1 MSGLEVV
8 LLKTLHVRNY
18 GVLGDVEVDFPEGLS
33 VLTGETGAG
42 KSLLVGAIKLLLGG
56 RTDASEV
63 RTGESQALIEAVFS
77 CTPGSGAAV
86 AIAEAGYPES
96 EFAADEVHIRRTV
109 AADGKSRAHIN
120 GSLASARDLR
130 DLVGMLVSV
139 AGQHAFIGL
148 GVPSERLAM
157 LDAFAGVADEL
168 AACAT
173 AFDEYDAARAR
184 LEKLTRMSSERDA
197 RRGYLSHVVSQI
209 ESVNPVPGDTERTLH
224 EATVLRGAGR
234 LLELAASATDS
245 LYEGGQSVFDML
257 SQIEHALR
265 EMASIDSSILPMV
278 SRLDSVRIEVREL
291 ARELTT
297 YSESVALDPERLAAV
312 ENRLDALRDLAR
324 KYGGTEDAVLRT
336 FEKYRLELSEL
347 CSDAGEEANL
357 ATTVAESRK
366 AYDSAAAT
374 LSARRLAAAMS
385 LGTSV
390 TESIRG
396 LAMDGATMRVAVES
410 CEPGRSGSDRVEFM
424 IETNPGE
431 GFGPVADVA
440 SGGELSRV
448 TLGLY
453 SVMSASV
460 GTPVMVYDEIDSGVS
475 GGVAEQMGIVL
486 KQAAQGRQVLV
497 VTHHGQLAACGVAHF
512 LVEKRVQEGRTVA
525 GVRLLKDG
533 ERVDEIARIIGGMV
547 VTDKAREHAGE
558 MLGVRDD
565 GMLL

>member
-1 MSGLEVV
+1 M

-56 RTDASEV
+56 RADASEV

-77 CTPGSGAAV
+77 CVPGSPAADAIV
-86 AIAEAGYPES
+86 AAGYPVS
-96 EFAADEVHIRRTV
+96 DFSVDEVHVRRVIT
-109 AADGKSRAHIN
+109 ADGKSRAHIN

-148 GVPSERLAM
+148 GIQSERLAM

-168 AACAT
+168 AVCAA
-173 AFDEYDAARAR
+173 AFDAWDTARAR
-184 LEKLTRMSSERDA
+184 LDRLNKMSSERES
-197 RRGYLSHVVSQI
+197 RRDYLSHVVSQI
-209 ESVNPVPGDTERTLH
+209 KSVNPVAGDTERIAQ
-224 EATVLRGAGR
+224 EAVVLRGAGR
-234 LLELAASATDS
+234 LLELAASASDS
-245 LYEGGQSVFDML
+245 LYEGGQAVFDSL
-257 SQIEHALR
+257 SQIEQAMR
-265 EMASIDSSILPMV
+265 EMAAIDAKILPMV
-278 SRLDSVRIEVREL
+278 QRLDSVRIEVREL
-291 ARELTT
+291 ARELTA
-297 YSESVALDPERLAAV
+297 YGESVDLDPERLAAV
-312 ENRLDALRDLAR
+312 ESRLDALRDLAR
-324 KYGGTEDAVLRT
+324 KYGGSEDAVLQT
-336 FEKYRLELSEL
+336 FEKYSLELAEL
-347 CSDAGEEANL
+347 CGDAGDAETL
-357 ATTVAESRK
+357 AATVAGLKK
-366 AYDSAAAT
+366 AYDSAADMLSRRRTVAAQT
-374 LSARRLAAAMS
+374 LA
-385 LGTSV
+385 GKV
-390 TESIRG
+390 TESIRV
-396 LAMDGATMRVAVES
+396 LAMDGATLRVDIAS

-475 GGVAEQMGIVL
+475 GGVAEQMGVVL
-486 KQAAQGRQVLV
+486 KKAAHGRQVLV

-512 LVEKRVQEGRTVA
+512 KVEKKVLEGRTVA
-525 GVRLLKDG
+525 GVRLLGDL